1 LAGTLRASAKLAIL
15 LPFSVTQTRGHK
27 EHYLR
32 GRDTD
37 ELAALLREGAASV
50 GVTDVPTHPTELAG
64 LQAVL
69 VEARPGDALGVMC
82 HAERAGIADWLG
94 SVGATVD
101 TPETIRAKV
110 LRARQQ

>member
-1 LAGTLRASAKLAIL
+1 VVI
-15 LPFSVTQTRGHK
+15 GHK

-82 HAERAGIADWLG
+82 HAERAEIADWLG